1 MNNIHYILN
10 TNNSLIIIYIYI
22 YNIKIS
28 GKVNI
33 TEKINILV
41 IHNN

>member
-33 TEKINILV
+33 TEKISILV
-41 IHNN
+41 NTQ